1 MQGSATSP
9 AGMAL
14 FHNLLSYYNRIA
26 PFLQGFFKTFCK
38 REAGAFGKAAMP
50 RAPET
55 VSAKKNKYRG
65 GKPRR
70 NGYLGKTPYKR
81 ADMRCR
87 KAATTALRRTRYA
100 PASSHKQKWLPPGGG
115 LLPPVVKMKFQTAG
129 AYGMPPTVLVFRRAH
144 GASCACGVVRQP
156 PTGFVPS
163 SCVGEAVV
171 ALRQLISSRP
181 DIKLLFPFCHQIPQF
196 FFFF

>member
-1 MQGSATSP
+1 MRETHSSTQNASACRIDSALKRGIDPRWSGFRVQGSATSP

-50 RAPET
+50 RAPEN

-70 NGYLGKTPYKR
+70 NGYLGKTPYNR

-87 KAATTALRRTRYA
+87 KAATAA
-100 PASSHKQKWLPPGGG
+100 PTVRGHPQCSHKPGRGRRPRRPAGQLAMFAQTKRLPC
-115 LLPPVVKMKFQTAG
+115 VKGAG
-129 AYGMPPTVLVFRRAH
+129 ATAPEGL
-144 GASCACGVVRQP
+144 
-156 PTGFVPS
+156 
-163 SCVGEAVV
+163 
-171 ALRQLISSRP
+171 
-181 DIKLLFPFCHQIPQF
+181 
-196 FFFF
+196 

>member
-1 MQGSATSP
+1 
-9 AGMAL
+9 MAL

-50 RAPET
+50 RAPEN

-70 NGYLGKTPYKR
+70 NGYLEKTPYKR

-87 KAATTALRRTRYA
+87 KATTAALRRTRYA
-100 PASSHKQKWLPPGGG
+100 PASSYKQKWLPC
-115 LLPPVVKMKFQTAG
+115 VKGAG
-129 AYGMPPTVLVFRRAH
+129 ATAPEGLF
-144 GASCACGVVRQP
+144 C
-156 PTGFVPS
+156 
-163 SCVGEAVV
+163 
-171 ALRQLISSRP
+171 LIFLTYNREGRP
-181 DIKLLFPFCHQIPQF
+181 LPYKD
-196 FFFF
+196 